1 MTLAQLFVRENSGI
15 KLTPAGD
22 ALMPYAKQL
31 LRIKDQA
38 LEAASAIHSG
48 KAPPLQLGFSLFI
61 NHALVEM
68 AMKSYGR
75 LFPDSRIFPTSDF
88 TARLLELLNEG
99 NLQAALV
106 TLPIEKRGL
115 IVQQIASERL
125 LVCLRTDDP
134 QATEPSVSPSKLAAK
149 LQISFDSK
157 YHPTF
162 YTHLNG
168 LLSHAG
174 IAFEP
179 THFASAPSEM
189 QWMVK
194 QGWGYALMRESMILD
209 PELVARP
216 ITGVEL
222 FIESAFV
229 YKAASQ
235 QPALQLL
242 ACALKARSQAAA
254 SGASAK
260 RPNVPARSKHTKQMS
275 LLG

>member
-1 MTLAQLFVRENSGI
+1 MYDTVEFRHFRYFVAVAEEGNFTRAAKRLHVAQSSLSFQIKQFEESIPAQLFVRDKSGV

-38 LEAASAIHSG
+38 LEATSAIHSG

-75 LFPDSRIFPTSDF
+75 LFPDSKVFPTSDF

-125 LVCLRTDDP
+125 LVCLRKDDP
-134 QATEPSVSPSKLAAK
+134 QATEPSVPPLKLAAK

-174 IAFEP
+174 
-179 THFASAPSEM
+179 
-189 QWMVK
+189 
-194 QGWGYALMRESMILD
+194 
-209 PELVARP
+209 
-216 ITGVEL
+216 
-222 FIESAFV
+222 
-229 YKAASQ
+229 
-235 QPALQLL
+235 
-242 ACALKARSQAAA
+242 
-254 SGASAK
+254 
-260 RPNVPARSKHTKQMS
+260 
-275 LLG
+275 